1 LFELIAVMVIAGA
14 LLAMIA
20 PSLHGFQSR
29 RSVMDQAAALVA
41 VMDWARQKAIA
52 DGMPYR
58 LNIDITERE
67 YWLTQQPESDFI
79 AVSHDMGRRFQ
90 WDTTV
95 QLRVIEPSDA
105 IVTFVPDGTASD
117 ATLKLTGRDGTT
129 LTIARDVVTGRYEV
143 RP

>member
-1 LFELIAVMVIAGA
+1 LIAVMVIAGA

-20 PSLHGFQSR
+20 PSLHGFQAR

-58 LNIDITERE
+58 LNIDATDHE
-67 YWLTQQPESDFI
+67 YWLTQQPEGDFV

-90 WDTTV
+90 WDATV
-95 QLRVIEPSDA
+95 QLQVIEPTNA
-105 IVTFVPDGTASD
+105 IITFLPDGSASD
-117 ATLKLTGRDGTT
+117 ATLQLTGRNGATQ
-129 LTIARDVVTGRYEV
+129 TILRDVGTGRYEV